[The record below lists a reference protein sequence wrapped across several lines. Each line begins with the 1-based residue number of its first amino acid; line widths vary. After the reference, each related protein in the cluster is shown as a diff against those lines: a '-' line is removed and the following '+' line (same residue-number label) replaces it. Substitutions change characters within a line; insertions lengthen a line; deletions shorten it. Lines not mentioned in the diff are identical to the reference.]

1 MNRAEFM
8 KELEFLL
15 QDVTDSEREEALQY
29 YNDYFDDA
37 GPENEPAVIEEL
49 DSPEKV
55 AAIIKNGLNYNDR
68 EAGEFTETGYSDIR
82 FNTKKEVSRH
92 ENPNEKQYEYDK
104 RPKDTAKII
113 LIIVLCLLASPIIVP
128 VGGGIL
134 GLCVGI
140 FGGAIGLFVALLVG
154 TIGLLVAGVAVFV
167 IGIFNMLTGP
177 ATGLV
182 LTGIG
187 CILFAVGML
196 LTILVVWICA
206 KLIPCIIRGIVNLF
220 SRLFHRGR
228 V

>member
-1 MNRAEFM
+1 M
-8 KELEFLL
+8 
-15 QDVTDSEREEALQY
+15 
-29 YNDYFDDA
+29 
-37 GPENEPAVIEEL
+37 
-49 DSPEKV
+49 
-55 AAIIKNGLNYNDR
+55 AAIIKNGLNFNDR

-104 RPKDTAKII
+104 RPRDTAKII
-113 LIIVLCLLASPIIVP
+113 LIIVLCVLASPIIIP

-134 GLCVGI
+134 GVCVGL
-140 FGGAIGLFVALLVG
+140 FGGAIGLFVALLAG
-154 TIGLLVAGVAVFV
+154 TIGLLIAGVALVAV
-167 IGIFNMLTGP
+167 GIFNMFTGP

-196 LTILVVWICA
+196 LTIFVVWICA

>member
-92 ENPNEKQYEYDK
+92 ENPKEKKYEYDK

-134 GLCVGI
+134 GLC
-140 FGGAIGLFVALLVG
+140 LS
-154 TIGLLVAGVAVFV
+154 
-167 IGIFNMLTGP
+167 
-177 ATGLV
+177 
-182 LTGIG
+182 
-187 CILFAVGML
+187 
-196 LTILVVWICA
+196 
-206 KLIPCIIRGIVNLF
+206 LIHI
-220 SRLFHRGR
+220 
-228 V
+228 